1 MSDIWVRELVGEDV
15 LMKGKLGAVSTVST
29 AAWENKVVALYF
41 SASWCPPCQ
50 EFTPRLVGIYTEAQ
64 RKHKDFELIFV
75 SHDKTI
81 EQFQDY
87 FVLMPWSAVPFED
100 KQRRERLADKFG
112 IRGIPHLVLLDKNGI
127 VNGDAQAAVWHD
139 TQADKFPWHGP
150 PGTAKQDDLGRT
162 SFWKT
167 VIWALLLWAAFKYF
181 YSR

>member
-1 MSDIWVRELVGEDV
+1 MSDNWVRELVGEDV

-81 EQFQDY
+81 EQFQVQEQTY
-87 FVLMPWSAVPFED
+87 RNSCLLCNLLISRLPAAA
-100 KQRRERLADKFG
+100 RR
-112 IRGIPHLVLLDKNGI
+112 
-127 VNGDAQAAVWHD
+127 
-139 TQADKFPWHGP
+139 
-150 PGTAKQDDLGRT
+150 
-162 SFWKT
+162 
-167 VIWALLLWAAFKYF
+167 
-181 YSR
+181 